1 MKWCG
6 ECGAQLED
14 HQVYCS
20 ECGARQVGA
29 EKENNPENTVNRP
42 PVRRKKGNM
51 IPALTI
57 LIIGMSVI
65 IGMIF
70 LQKQNAVSFGNQD
83 SQGSK
88 EEMAA
93 VEGTGTPEESSKAD
107 AENETPKNT
116 EGESKTDEESNK
128 EPESMTNTEKATENA
143 ESLKRKEEAKKENEK
158 KLSKY
163 DFILKYSTE
172 YFCLDPDVNA
182 LITVTPVSENSLK
195 IDIVFP
201 DSYEFEYYGTVIDR
215 TSVDFT
221 LDAGETIH
229 MIWSDEYNFEVY
241 PEDGFEDESIQ
252 LVRILCTAL
261 NYQKYNINAG

>member
-6 ECGAQLED
+6 ECGAQMED

-20 ECGARQVGA
+20 ECGARQVGT
-29 EKENNPENTVNRP
+29 EKENHSENTVNRP

-51 IPALTI
+51 IPVLAI
-57 LIIGMSVI
+57 LIIGMGVI

-70 LQKQNAVSFGNQD
+70 LQKQNTLPNGNKENQE
-83 SQGSK
+83 SK
-88 EEMAA
+88 EAMASVTEA
-93 VEGTGTPEESSKAD
+93 GTPEEISKTD
-107 AENETPKNT
+107 AEDETQENT
-116 EGESKTDEESNK
+116 EGESKTDSESNK
-128 EPESMTNTEKATENA
+128 EPKSMINTEKATENA
-143 ESLKRKEEAKKENEK
+143 ESEKRKEEAKKENEK
-158 KLSKY
+158 KFSKY

-182 LITVTPVSENSLK
+182 LITVTPVSANSLK

-221 LDAGETIH
+221 LDAGEKIH

-252 LVRILCTAL
+252 LVRILCEAL